1 MRVKVRILDLAEAD
15 LLSGFQFYE
24 RKSPGVG
31 WYFLDT
37 LYGEIESL
45 HLYAGIHRKS
55 AGFYRMLSR
64 RFPFAIYYR
73 TSEDEI
79 QVWRVL
85 DCRRNPDWV
94 KEELRKTNPD

>member
-1 MRVKVRILDLAEAD
+1 VTVHILDLAEAD
-15 LLSGFQFYE
+15 LLLGFEFYE

-37 LYGEIESL
+37 LSGEIESL
-45 HLYAGIHRKS
+45 HLYGGIHRKL

-73 TSEDEI
+73 MFDDEI

-85 DCRRNPDWV
+85 NCRRDPDWI
-94 KEELRKTNPD
+94 EQQLRSS